1 MPSHKSLIPDPL
13 EDLKQQA
20 INYLPGI
27 GPARAKML
35 EAELGIKTW
44 HDLLYTFPYKH
55 IDRSRLYKISE
66 LTSEMPFVQVMGQ
79 FLSFEEAGEG
89 RKHRLTGH
97 FWDGEMFLDVTWFQG
112 IKFIKQSV
120 KVRKDYILFGRPSI
134 YGGRLC
140 VNHPDL
146 DNPEQMTLSKMS
158 MQPYYSTTDR
168 MKKAGMTSRTMERFT
183 SALFSKLTWTLPE
196 TLPKYLTERLHL
208 MPLDKA
214 LRAAHYPSSADE
226 LAAANMRLK
235 FEELFFIQLVIMS
248 YARKRQQERVG
259 RRFTRVG
266 ELFNTFYRKYLPF
279 PLTEAQKRVI
289 REMHADMKSGRQMNR
304 LLQGDVGSGKTLVAL
319 MIMLI
324 AIDNGCQ
331 SCIMAP
337 TEILAEQ
344 HLQTFRNFLKNMPV
358 HVELLTG
365 NIKGK
370 KRAAIEAGLLDG
382 SVNILIGT
390 HAVIEDNVQFRNL
403 GLVIIDEQHRFGVA
417 QRAKLWEK
425 KPAPSPDPS
434 PEEEGRFASE
444 SLPPRG
450 WEVGGGLPHVLVMT
464 ATPIPRTLAM
474 TVYGDLDVSVI
485 DELPPGRKPV
495 RTMHIY
501 DNQPEQLYRGVI
513 REIEAGHQVYFVYPL
528 VKESE
533 KLDLKNVQDEY
544 AHLKEVFP
552 QYKIS
557 MVHGKMKPSE
567 KDAEMQKF
575 VSGETQ
581 ILVATTV
588 IEVGVNVPNASVM
601 IIQNAERFGLS
612 QLHQLRGRVGR
623 GAEQS
628 YCILVSNF
636 KLSAETRKRLHI
648 MTETNDGFEI
658 AEADLKLRGP
668 GDLEGTQQSGIAF
681 NLRLANLGRD
691 GQLVQLARDTA
702 SFVLD
707 ADPELQAADNALL
720 RRHLQELRKEHRD
733 WSQIS

>member
-1 MPSHKSLIPDPL
+1 M
-13 EDLKQQA
+13 EDLQQKA

-35 EAELGIKTW
+35 EVELGIKTW

-55 IDRSRLYKISE
+55 IDRSRLYKIRE
-66 LTSEMPFVQVMGQ
+66 LTTEMPFVQVLGQ
-79 FLSFEEAGEG
+79 FLSFEEAGQG

-97 FWDGEMFLDVTWFQG
+97 FWDGEMFLDVTWFHG
-112 IKFIKQSV
+112 IKYIKQSV
-120 KVRKDYILFGRPSI
+120 KTRKDYILFGRPGV
-134 YGGRLC
+134 YGGRLS
-140 VNHPDL
+140 VIHPDL
-146 DNPEQMTLSKMS
+146 DKPESMTLSKMS
-158 MQPYYSTTDR
+158 MQPYYSTTER
-168 MKKAGMTSRTMERFT
+168 MKKAGMTSRSLENFT
-183 SALFSKLTWTLPE
+183 SSLFTKLTWTLPE
-196 TLPKYLTERLHL
+196 TLPQYLIERLHL

-214 LRAAHYPSSADE
+214 LRAAHYPTTADE

-259 RRFTRVG
+259 RRFARVG
-266 ELFNTFYRKYLPF
+266 NAFNTFYYKYLPF

-289 REMHADMKSGRQMNR
+289 REMHADMKSGHQMNR

-319 MIMLI
+319 MVMLI

-331 SCIMAP
+331 ACIMAP

-344 HLQTFRNFLKNMPV
+344 HLQTFRNFLKDMPIR
-358 HVELLTG
+358 VELLTG
-365 NIKGK
+365 TIKGK
-370 KRAAIEAGLLDG
+370 KRTAIEEGLQDG
-382 SVNILIGT
+382 SIHILIGT
-390 HAVIEDNVQFRNL
+390 HAVIEDNVQFNNL

-417 QRAKLWEK
+417 QRARLWQK
-425 KPAPSPDPS
+425 
-434 PEEEGRFASE
+434 SE
-444 SLPPRG
+444 
-450 WEVGGGLPHVLVMT
+450 VCPHVLVMT

-474 TVYGDLDVSVI
+474 TVYGDLDVSII

-495 RTMHIY
+495 RTMHIF
-501 DNQPEQLYRGVI
+501 DNQPEQLYQGVV
-513 REIEAGHQVYFVYPL
+513 REIGAGHQVYFVFPL

-533 KLDLKNVQDEY
+533 KLDLKNVQDEFV
-544 AHLKEVFP
+544 HLKEVFP

-681 NLRLANLGRD
+681 NLKLANLGRD

-702 SFVLD
+702 TFVLD
-707 ADPELQAADNALL
+707 ADPELQAADNVLL
-720 RRHLQELRKEHRD
+720 RRHLQELKKEHRD

>member
-1 MPSHKSLIPDPL
+1 MNYELNT
-13 EDLKQQA
+13 A

-27 GPARAKML
+27 GPARAKLL
-35 EAELGIKTW
+35 EVELGIKTW
-44 HDLLYTFPYKH
+44 NDLLYTFPYKH
-55 IDRSRLYKISE
+55 IDRSRLYKIRE
-66 LTSEMPFVQVMGQ
+66 LTPDMPFVQVLGQ
-79 FLSFEEAGEG
+79 FRSFEEAGEG

-112 IKFIKQSV
+112 IRFIKQSV
-120 KVRKDYILFGRPSI
+120 KVRKDYILFGRPSV

-146 DNPEQMTLSKMS
+146 DNPESTVLSKMS
-158 MQPYYSTTDR
+158 MQPYYMTTER

-183 SALFSKLTWTLPE
+183 SSLFSKLTWTLPE
-196 TLPKYLTERLHL
+196 TLPSYLIERLHL
-208 MPLDKA
+208 MSLDKA
-214 LRAAHYPSSADE
+214 LRAAHYPSTADE
-226 LAAANMRLK
+226 LANANMRLK

-259 RRFTRVG
+259 RKFTRVG
-266 ELFNTFYRKYLPF
+266 ELFNTFYRRYLPF

-289 REMHADMKSGRQMNR
+289 REMHADMKSGHQMNR

-331 SCIMAP
+331 TCIMAP

-344 HLQTFRNFLKNMPV
+344 HLQTFRSFLKDMPV
-358 HVELLTG
+358 RVELLTG
-365 NIKGK
+365 NVKGK
-370 KRAAIEAGLLDG
+370 KRRAIEEGLRDG
-382 SVNILIGT
+382 SIHILIGT
-390 HAVIEDNVQFRNL
+390 HAVIEDNVQFHDL

-425 KPAPSPDPS
+425 QPAPSPG
-434 PEEEGRFASE
+434 EEGSFAAE
-444 SLPPRG
+444 SLPHRG
-450 WEVGGGLPHVLVMT
+450 EVGGGLPHVLVMT

-513 REIEAGHQVYFVYPL
+513 KEIEAGHQVYFVFPL

-533 KLDLKNVQDEY
+533 KLDLKNVEDEFV
-544 AHLKEVFP
+544 HLKEVFP
-552 QYKIS
+552 HYNIG

-567 KDAEMQKF
+567 KDAVMEKF

-636 KLSAETRKRLHI
+636 KLSAETRKRLQI

-707 ADPELQAADNALL
+707 ADPELQAKDNTLL
-720 RRHLQELRKEHRD
+720 RQHLQELRKEHKD